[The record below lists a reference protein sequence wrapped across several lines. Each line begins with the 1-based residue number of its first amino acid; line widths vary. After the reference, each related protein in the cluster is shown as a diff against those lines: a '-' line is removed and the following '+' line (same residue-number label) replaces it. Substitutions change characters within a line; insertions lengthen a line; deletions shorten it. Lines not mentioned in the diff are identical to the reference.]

1 MDKPFFCPF
10 NNKDCPAMNVNV
22 DWNCP
27 LAIRRMP
34 EAPPTCSFYEI
45 ATQFIR
51 LSDYVYEINSKLQ
64 ST

>member
-1 MDKPFFCPF
+1 
-10 NNKDCPAMNVNV
+10 MNVNV